1 MRGYRANLRRA
12 RNELAVKVHSGIVT
26 EIRTGPDGKPGLYV
40 GAKFNDQQLAAIT
53 ELAEAEG
60 ADPEEL
66 IEDMLH
72 QLALA
77 WRRQRK
83 DGK

>member
-1 MRGYRANLRRA
+1 MKTDRRAIRRA
-12 RNELAVKVHSGIVT
+12 RDVLAARVHSGIVA
-26 EIRTGPDGKPGLYV
+26 EIREGPDGKPGLYV
-40 GAKFNDQQLAAIT
+40 GAKFNDQQWAAIT